1 MDSKKRLSS
10 KNGRWKG
17 IPNDAQTFFI
27 TGYAG
32 GLSARTLSVQWR
44 VLCGER
50 IDHRRIERWLKS
62 QGIKLSS
69 VKSRNRSSG

>member
-1 MDSKKRLSS
+1 MPR
-10 KNGRWKG
+10 
-17 IPNDAQTFFI
+17 DAHTYFI

-32 GLSARTLSVQWR
+32 GLSCRTLSVQWR
-44 VLCGER
+44 LFSGEH

-69 VKSRNRSSG
+69 VKSRKRFSR